1 MLTEDLEW
9 EDCFLM
15 EHIYLQTV
23 MLTREGSTW
32 STLNKATTSYCLR
45 VFPGDSGGNE
55 SACNARD
62 LGSILGLGI
71 PWRRAWQPTP
81 VFFPGESP
89 WTEESGGLQSMGS
102 QRVRHNWV
110 TKHSTACRVS
120 LSANFT
126 QLLEQV
132 ANIND

>member
-1 MLTEDLEW
+1 MRRLLPYGAHMSADSHANQRRKHPVY
-9 EDCFLM
+9 FK
-15 EHIYLQTV
+15 Q
-23 MLTREGSTW
+23 SQ
-32 STLNKATTSYCLR
+32 TSYCLR
-45 VFPGDSGGNE
+45 VFPGDSGGNK

-102 QRVRHNWV
+102 QRVRHN
-110 TKHSTACRVS
+110 
-120 LSANFT
+120 
-126 QLLEQV
+126 
-132 ANIND
+132 